1 VFDLNFS
8 GHGGK
13 PVAGDFSIAAFAEE
27 VRLFMQENQIA
38 CADFFGYSMGGYVA
52 LYLALTHPELVNQVT
67 TLGTKFAWD
76 SAIAEKEMKMLNPE
90 KIAEKIPH
98 FAAALQARHQP
109 VDWKVV
115 LHKTADMLHGLGN
128 GHAFSLTQWAAI
140 QQPVLICLG
149 DDDQMVTREESEAV
163 AAALPNGRFQLLPN
177 SKHPIEQA
185 DLEKLVNLLIC

>member
-1 VFDLNFS
+1 MNTSLILLHGAIGSKDQLAALKNLLSSHYEVYDLNFS

-13 PVAGDFSIAAFAEE
+13 PVDGDYSIAAFAEE

-52 LYLALTHPELVNQVT
+52 LYLALTHPKLVGRVT

-76 SAIAEKEMKMLNPE
+76 PAIAEKEMKMLNPE
-90 KIAEKIPH
+90 KIAEKIPQ

-115 LHKTADMLHGLGN
+115 LQKTADMLHGLGN
-128 GHAFSLTQWAAI
+128 GQALTLTQWAAI

-149 DDDQMVTREESEAV
+149 DDDQM
-163 AAALPNGRFQLLPN
+163 G
-177 SKHPIEQA
+177 
-185 DLEKLVNLLIC
+185 LIC